1 MTTIGIIGAGK
12 IGAAIAT
19 ALSRKGI
26 EVTMSNSRG
35 AESLRELTAAI
46 GPLVKPGTRE
56 EAASKEIVFVAV
68 PWSKLPAALDGL
80 PNFEGRVVVDTN
92 NPIEAPL
99 FKPIDLGT
107 RASSEVVA
115 DLVPGARVV
124 KGFNHLQPHLLSGD
138 PSSEGGKRVLF
149 YSGDDLAAKYVVGT
163 LIERLGFFG
172 IDLGS
177 LAIGARLVQFPGGPL
192 PSLNLVKF
200 D

>member
-1 MTTIGIIGAGK
+1 M
-12 IGAAIAT
+12 
-19 ALSRKGI
+19 
-26 EVTMSNSRG
+26 
-35 AESLRELTAAI
+35 
-46 GPLVKPGTRE
+46 
-56 EAASKEIVFVAV
+56 
-68 PWSKLPAALDGL
+68 
-80 PNFEGRVVVDTN
+80 
-92 NPIEAPL
+92 

-149 YSGDDLAAKYVVGT
+149 YSGDDLAAKHVVGA

-177 LAIGARLVQFPGGPL
+177 LAMGAPCSIPRRPLAISQSREVRLIRNPRFRRCSTFSHGMPTANADV
-192 PSLNLVKF
+192 LNAELLAFSKA
-200 D
+200 